1 MYNATSPFIKEIK
14 IMSSINVDN
23 VTILVHV
30 SVTENYW
37 AICDASWVY

>member
-23 VTILVHV
+23 VTILV
-30 SVTENYW
+30 SVTENY
-37 AICDASWVY
+37 

>member
-1 MYNATSPFIKEIK
+1 MYNATIPFIKEIK

-23 VTILVHV
+23 VTILV